1 MSKKPPKGRSLAE
14 RNPDLAKQWHPDNE
28 KTAKDVFPFTD
39 EKYWWKCPEGDK
51 WEDSTRNRSR
61 GSTCTVC
68 RSIAITHPHLAEEWH
83 PTFNGDKKPE
93 DFTAGMH
100 EKIWWKCPKYPED
113 PEADDHVW
121 YSTIKSRATG
131 NESGCPICAG
141 KKVVPSN
148 CLAKTRDDIAK
159 QWHPTF
165 NGDKKPEDYTAGSD
179 VMIWWKCPKAIDHV
193 WYSTIKNRTKE
204 GRCCPLCINR
214 RWPVSS
220 TSLKKT
226 HPKLA
231 KEWHPTKNL
240 YEETELFPIGKLEDI
255 MRPCLYD
262 ENHKWTDT
270 INARARLLKLYSHF
284 DFFNYKGDTTLSKEW
299 EPTKYKRPEH
309 FTSGS
314 NEEILWKC
322 RFDKHKVW
330 PAQIKSRARKDN
342 PRGCPDCV
350 PPSTEEFQ
358 IFFELK
364 TIWKDA
370 VNGYKE
376 KFDRGEF
383 DFYIPKLSLVI
394 DYDGNRW
401 HNKKNNIERDR
412 TKTKKFKDNKYN
424 VFRIRE
430 QDNEFKL
437 DNITDNDITIDK
449 YQKDKIKTIVDKVL
463 INIMNM
469 FPDELDAKK
478 ITSINAYIDK
488 PGLRNS
494 KKCDEELR
502 RRNDKRFNKDQED
515 NKKP

>member
-1 MSKKPPKGRSLAE
+1 
-14 RNPDLAKQWHPDNE
+14 
-28 KTAKDVFPFTD
+28 
-39 EKYWWKCPEGDK
+39 
-51 WEDSTRNRSR
+51 
-61 GSTCTVC
+61 
-68 RSIAITHPHLAEEWH
+68 
-83 PTFNGDKKPE
+83 
-93 DFTAGMH
+93 
-100 EKIWWKCPKYPED
+100 
-113 PEADDHVW
+113 
-121 YSTIKSRATG
+121 
-131 NESGCPICAG
+131 
-141 KKVVPSN
+141 
-148 CLAKTRDDIAK
+148 
-159 QWHPTF
+159 
-165 NGDKKPEDYTAGSD
+165 
-179 VMIWWKCPKAIDHV
+179 
-193 WYSTIKNRTKE
+193 
-204 GRCCPLCINR
+204 
-214 RWPVSS
+214 
-220 TSLKKT
+220 
-226 HPKLA
+226 
-231 KEWHPTKNL
+231 
-240 YEETELFPIGKLEDI
+240 

-284 DFFNYKGDTTLSKEW
+284 DFFNYKGVTTLSKEW

-322 RFDKHKVW
+322 RFDKVIKYGRLI
-330 PAQIKSRARKDN
+330 IKSRARKDN

-463 INIMNM
+463 IKYNGICSLMN
-469 FPDELDAKK
+469 
-478 ITSINAYIDK
+478 
-488 PGLRNS
+488 
-494 KKCDEELR
+494 
-502 RRNDKRFNKDQED
+502 
-515 NKKP
+515 

>member
-179 VMIWWKCPKAIDHV
+179 VMKYGGNVLKQLITFGIVLLKIEQKKVDAVHYVLIGGGLFLQLP
-193 WYSTIKNRTKE
+193 
-204 GRCCPLCINR
+204 
-214 RWPVSS
+214 
-220 TSLKKT
+220 LKK
-226 HPKLA
+226 H
-231 KEWHPTKNL
+231 
-240 YEETELFPIGKLEDI
+240 
-255 MRPCLYD
+255 
-262 ENHKWTDT
+262 
-270 INARARLLKLYSHF
+270 
-284 DFFNYKGDTTLSKEW
+284 
-299 EPTKYKRPEH
+299 
-309 FTSGS
+309 
-314 NEEILWKC
+314 IL
-322 RFDKHKVW
+322 
-330 PAQIKSRARKDN
+330 N
-342 PRGCPDCV
+342 
-350 PPSTEEFQ
+350 
-358 IFFELK
+358 
-364 TIWKDA
+364 
-370 VNGYKE
+370 
-376 KFDRGEF
+376 
-383 DFYIPKLSLVI
+383 
-394 DYDGNRW
+394 
-401 HNKKNNIERDR
+401 
-412 TKTKKFKDNKYN
+412 
-424 VFRIRE
+424 
-430 QDNEFKL
+430 
-437 DNITDNDITIDK
+437 
-449 YQKDKIKTIVDKVL
+449 
-463 INIMNM
+463 
-469 FPDELDAKK
+469 
-478 ITSINAYIDK
+478 
-488 PGLRNS
+488 
-494 KKCDEELR
+494 
-502 RRNDKRFNKDQED
+502 
-515 NKKP
+515 